1 MREDV
6 PMAISYTQET
16 HGAMTV
22 EPSFEDWIAISR
34 SSLFSKLDR
43 ALMRGLMAEDSILTF
58 SKGDVICVQNEP
70 ARYCHVVL
78 GGLVK
83 LTRRTPVGQQAV
95 ISIHGPSQTFME
107 ADALSK
113 GVYSTTAEAIVDSR
127 ILRIEAEALREKIGA
142 DPPFAL
148 AMLAS
153 ASLHLKILLE
163 HVEKLKSMT
172 GPARLA
178 DFLLGLVQQRAGHA
192 AFVLPYE
199 KQLIA
204 SHLGMTPESFSRALG
219 QLRGFG
225 VHAVRNKI
233 EIEDIQRLRQFRDA
247 R

>member
-1 MREDV
+1 
-6 PMAISYTQET
+6 MAANLGPKAA
-16 HGAMTV
+16 HFAMTI
-22 EPSFEDWIAISR
+22 EPSFEDWLSIGR

-43 ALMRGLMAEDSILTF
+43 QLVLSLLDDDSIATVA
-58 SKGDVICVQNEP
+58 KGEKICRQNEP
-70 ARYCHVVL
+70 ARHCHVVL
-78 GGLVK
+78 AGLVK
-83 LTRRTPVGQQAV
+83 LVRQSPGGQEAV

-107 ADALSK
+107 ADALSN
-113 GVYSTTAEAIVDSR
+113 GVYSTTAEAIIDSR
-127 ILRIEAEALREKIGA
+127 ILRIDAVTLREKIGA
-142 DPPFAL
+142 NPPFAL

-153 ASLHLKILLE
+153 ASVHLKVLLE

-178 DFLLGLVQQRAGHA
+178 DFLLDLAAQRSGSA
-192 AFVLPYE
+192 AFQLPYE

-219 QLRGFG
+219 QLRGLG
-225 VHAVRNKI
+225 VRADRNKI

>member
-1 MREDV
+1 M
-6 PMAISYTQET
+6 
-16 HGAMTV
+16 V
-22 EPSFEDWIAISR
+22 EPSFEDWVSIGK

-43 ALMRGLMAEDSILTF
+43 KLVLSLLNDDSIIVVG
-58 SKGDVICVQNEP
+58 KGEAICVQNEP
-70 ARYCHVVL
+70 ANHCHIVL
-78 GGLVK
+78 SGLVK
-83 LTRRTPVGQQAV
+83 LVRKSPGGQEAV

-107 ADALSK
+107 ADALSN
-113 GVYSTTAEAIVDSR
+113 GVYSTTAEAILESR
-127 ILRIEAEALREKIGA
+127 ILRIDAAALREKIGA
-142 DPPFAL
+142 NPPFAL

-153 ASLHLKILLE
+153 ASLHLKVLLE

-178 DFLLGLVQQRAGHA
+178 DFLLDLAAQRAGSA
-192 AFVLPYE
+192 AFQLPYE

-225 VHAVRNKI
+225 VRADRNRI